1 MTNPPEKSWQGS
13 DPPLSCNTSILKA
26 PDTEVAPSLTHMV
39 EDEIFVLWP
48 LVRSHRIIAW
58 SKHCDKAE
66 KTEGMLKV
74 AKNDT
79 IEHLLEKVDVIILV
93 IRV

>member
-1 MTNPPEKSWQGS
+1 MSDS
-13 DPPLSCNTSILKA
+13 DPPLSCNTRILEA
-26 PDTEVAPSLTHMV
+26 PDTEVAPSLTHV
-39 EDEIFVLWP
+39 VKDEIFVLWP

-66 KTEGMLKV
+66 KTEGMLKT

-79 IEHLLEKVDVIILV
+79 IEHLLEKS
-93 IRV
+93 